1 MTYDRESTTPPRS
14 GLRLLPWA
22 SEKGTPCFLSPESGA
37 SVFTLLADA
46 VEEEQLNDADAACR
60 DGQAVLDNSAAD
72 ADALRQA
79 LEASNRALNDVLRVA
94 DSRGDRLA
102 AHEEVTST
110 CDDNERGS
118 QDGDDP
124 RLRADAFG

>member
-1 MTYDRESTTPPRS
+1 M
-14 GLRLLPWA
+14 
-22 SEKGTPCFLSPESGA
+22 
-37 SVFTLLADA
+37 
-46 VEEEQLNDADAACR
+46 EEEQLNDADAACR